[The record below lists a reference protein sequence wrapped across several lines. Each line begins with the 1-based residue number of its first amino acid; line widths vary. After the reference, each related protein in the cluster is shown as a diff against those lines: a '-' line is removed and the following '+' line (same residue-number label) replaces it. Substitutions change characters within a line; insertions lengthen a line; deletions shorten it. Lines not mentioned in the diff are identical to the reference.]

1 MNKKSA
7 YTRGAITTNPE
18 NQFDFWLGEWDVT
31 WGEDGKGK
39 NHILRIMDDKI
50 IQENFSAPDL
60 IGMSVSSYD
69 AERKL
74 WCQTW
79 VDNNGSYLDFTGGF
93 ENEKMILAAL
103 PSSAGRP
110 ANNAWSGSTS
120 ARINLTGTGNAPM
133 TGAKAGVHYGRSST
147 CVNSHVASNVW
158 GSLYF

>member
-1 MNKKSA
+1 M
-7 YTRGAITTNPE
+7 TTNPE

-31 WGEDGKGK
+31 WGEDGKGE

-60 IGMSVSSYD
+60 IGMSVSSYG

-93 ENEKMILAAL
+93 ENEKMILSRDAIVRGQACKQRMVWFNIDSNQFDWNWERSDDGGQSWRAL
-103 PSSAGRP
+103 WEIKYKRKSS
-110 ANNAWSGSTS
+110 
-120 ARINLTGTGNAPM
+120 
-133 TGAKAGVHYGRSST
+133 
-147 CVNSHVASNVW
+147 
-158 GSLYF
+158 